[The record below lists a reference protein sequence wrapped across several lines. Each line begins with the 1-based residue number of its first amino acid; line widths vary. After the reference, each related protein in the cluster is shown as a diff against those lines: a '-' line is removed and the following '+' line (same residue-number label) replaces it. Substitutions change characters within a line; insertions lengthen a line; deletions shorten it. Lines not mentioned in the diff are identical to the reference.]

1 MNEKIDGLVDTFA
14 NRLKRAMDIRNMKAI
29 ELSEK
34 SGISKSSLS
43 EYISGKYEAKQN
55 GIYLLS
61 RALDVSEAW
70 LMGLNVPME
79 RELKSDDNL
88 EKGSHIYNIPY
99 YGSISAGMPN
109 WAEEC
114 LEGYLPIDPKLMHIL
129 NPEEY
134 FFLRVNGESMN
145 KIVKNGAYALIHKQD
160 IVNDGEIAVILVNG
174 DEATIKEFSKK
185 NDIVVLTPHS
195 DDNSFKQ
202 QIYDKSTP
210 IRVLGKYVGKLEI
223 N

>member
-1 MNEKIDGLVDTFA
+1 MDKIIYAKVGQ
-14 NRLKRAMDIRNMKAI
+14 RLKHARELRHITLEEAGQRVNVHKSTVLRWENGETEKFKIPTI
-29 ELSEK
+29 E
-34 SGISKSSLS
+34 
-43 EYISGKYEAKQN
+43 
-55 GIYLLS
+55 
-61 RALDVSEAW
+61 ALATFYNVNPTW
-70 LMGLNVPME
+70 LMGYDVPME

-114 LEGYLPIDPKLMHIL
+114 LEGYLPIDPELMHIL

-145 KIVKNGAYALIHKQD
+145 KVVKNGAYALIHKQD
-160 IVNDGEIAVILVNG
+160 VVNDGEIAVVLVNG
-174 DEATIKEFSKK
+174 YEATIKEFSKK

>member
-1 MNEKIDGLVDTFA
+1 MLSKKELGKY
-14 NRLKRAMDIRNMKAI
+14 LKDVRESLGYSTDDVNKLC
-29 ELSEK
+29 E
-34 SGISKSSLS
+34 ISQS
-43 EYISGKYEAKQN
+43 YISLMESGKRKPSAIILKKLAPIYSLDYMDLYEKA
-55 GIYLLS
+55 GYLDLI
-61 RALDVSEAW
+61 DI
-70 LMGLNVPME
+70 
-79 RELKSDDNL
+79 KKDDNL
-88 EKGSHIYNIPY
+88 EKGSHIYNVPY
-99 YGSISAGMPN
+99 YGKISAGTPN

-114 LEGYLPIDPKLMHIL
+114 LEGYLPIDPELMHIL

-145 KIVKNGAYALIHKQD
+145 EIVKNGAYALIHKQD
-160 IVNDGEIAVILVNG
+160 VVNDGEIAVVLVNG

-202 QIYDKSTP
+202 QIYDKNTP
-210 IRVLGKYVGKLEI
+210 IRVIGKYVGKLEI